1 MERGQTGGHD
11 KRRIFATQGSCEH
24 AQRRAAR
31 YTCTNVAVADVVGR
45 HHVHGQTNPTHAT
58 TALIY
63 LSGHQAGR
71 QLSSMYIGFSSNPL
85 SRCPLLLS
93 SPLFHFAPSGLY
105 VYIFSPPPPGVAPLY
120 ECERGKITLAR
131 FSWGFPPPFPS
142 LSSSRFPYTRK
153 GESSLYE
160 TRGGAV
166 TAETNP

>member
-1 MERGQTGGHD
+1 MRARATSRGKVHVY
-11 KRRIFATQGSCEH
+11 KRGSCG
-24 AQRRAAR
+24 RCRSPSRAR
-31 YTCTNVAVADVVGR
+31 PNKS
-45 HHVHGQTNPTHAT
+45 NPCNHRT
-58 TALIY
+58 Y
-63 LSGHQAGR
+63 LPLRSSGIQAGR
-71 QLSSMYIGFSSNPL
+71 QLSSVYIGFSSNPL

-93 SPLFHFAPSGLY
+93 SPLLSSTLPHLVCTCTSSLLLLLL
-105 VYIFSPPPPGVAPLY
+105 APLY

-131 FSWGFPPPFPS
+131 FSWGFPPPFPF